1 MALGCRKPLGFFILG
16 GQIMTQCR
24 NCQKWIAVSE
34 GPCFVC
40 PHCGEDIAETGV
52 INSTSEH
59 AEIIW
64 LNE

>member
-1 MALGCRKPLGFFILG
+1 
-16 GQIMTQCR
+16 MTQCR